1 MAMLRNNAFVLSSLE
16 KEDDRSKGGLVAS
29 DNAEKFQEDTK

>member
-1 MAMLRNNAFVLSSLE
+1 MAMLRNNVFVLASLD
-16 KEDDRSKGGLVAS
+16 KEDDRSKGGSVVS